1 MSYWDRET
9 SQPYTEMLSQCTPRM
24 NLQWNGSV
32 VIHNGI
38 KRAFN
43 KNNEGFK
50 GNIPA
55 VFSNIQTRNSV
66 PSTEESGG
74 LFPREDKVNGR
85 L

>member
-1 MSYWDRET
+1 
-9 SQPYTEMLSQCTPRM
+9 MLSQCTPRM

-32 VIHNGI
+32 VIPNAM
-38 KRAFN
+38 KRTFN
-43 KNNEGFK
+43 KNKEGFK

-74 LFPREDKVNGR
+74 VSSREDNVNGR
-85 L
+85 